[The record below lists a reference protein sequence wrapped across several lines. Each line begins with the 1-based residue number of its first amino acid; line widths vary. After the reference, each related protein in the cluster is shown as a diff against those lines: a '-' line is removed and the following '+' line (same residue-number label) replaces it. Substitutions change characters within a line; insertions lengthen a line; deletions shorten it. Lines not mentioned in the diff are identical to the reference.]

1 MHIAYATTFM
11 VKKLFKSSPFSCQH
25 AKKVFYA
32 IFFEKI
38 PKNTL
43 SNCRL
48 RVASDF
54 SGALKMEFNKINC
67 QLQFITMKDIGSSYE
82 TTFVVFKKS
91 FLKACRFIFIN
102 NC

>member
-1 MHIAYATTFM
+1 MHM

-54 SGALKMEFNKINC
+54 SGALKKEFNKINC
-67 QLQFITMKDIGSSYE
+67 QLQFITMKDIGLSYE
-82 TTFVVFKKS
+82 TTFMAFKKS